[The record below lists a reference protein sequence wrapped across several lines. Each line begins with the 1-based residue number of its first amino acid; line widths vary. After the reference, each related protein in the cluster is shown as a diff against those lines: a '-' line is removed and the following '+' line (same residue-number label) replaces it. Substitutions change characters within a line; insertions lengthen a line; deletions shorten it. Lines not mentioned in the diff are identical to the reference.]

1 MLGGF
6 LDMDD
11 LYVAARMILERDK
24 VKIRDLF
31 KKE

>member
-1 MLGGF
+1 LGDF

-11 LYVAARMILERDK
+11 LNVAARITLEMDK

>member
-1 MLGGF
+1 
-6 LDMDD
+6 MDD
-11 LYVAARMILERDK
+11 LNVAARITLEMYK